1 MRVGVA
7 LLALCLGGCASTT
20 LRSGRAPGDSPP
32 GFSER
37 WHSAFLFGTVEASGP
52 YDLDLI
58 CPEGWAEV
66 TVEPD
71 PFSSFVGIATF
82 FLYSPNRITVVCG
95 APGTRQPPPIEGVAL
110 PPAKEHAP

>member
-1 MRVGVA
+1 MKTWLF
-7 LLALCLGGCASTT
+7 LLSLLLSGCASTT

-52 YDLDLI
+52 YDLDRI
-58 CPEGWAEV
+58 CPQGWAEV

-71 PFSSFVGIATF
+71 PFTTLVGLATF

-95 APGTRQPPPIEGVAL
+95 APGSSARPPAEGAGL
-110 PPAKEHAP
+110 PPAPQRLP